1 MLMGITEYARHRGVE
16 DGAVHFA
23 VRAGRI
29 KRNADGLID
38 AETADRDWEANTQDM
53 SAQEPRQKTG
63 PARGY
68 YQPTGE
74 RALEPVPGITYSD
87 ARALKEVYVAQKHKL
102 SIRERTSELVSRR
115 EVEEEASNCFRK
127 IRDACFN
134 LPPRLSAQ
142 LAAESDEQTVYDVL
156 EAALRRVF
164 EDFAEGKL
172 Q

>member
-16 DGAVHFA
+16 DAAIHFA

-29 KRNADGLID
+29 KRNSAGMID
-38 AETADRDWEANTQDM
+38 VEAADRDWEANTQERLP
-53 SAQEPRQKTG
+53 ATTK

-68 YQPTGE
+68 YEPTQGQ

-87 ARALKEVYVAQKHKL
+87 ARALREVYVAQKHVL
-102 SIRERTSELVSRR
+102 SLKERTGELVSRQ
-115 EVEEEASNCFRK
+115 EVEREASNQFRL

-134 LPPRLSAQ
+134 LPPRLAAQ
-142 LAAESDEQTVYDVL
+142 LAAESDEAACYDIL
-156 EAALRRVF
+156 EGALRRVF
-164 EDFAEGKL
+164 EDFAEGRL